1 MGISKLIYANKTLE
15 SFPSR
20 TGYPEGSIAYAHAH
34 TLPHHFNI
42 LVGDVRGFVLR
53 NAMVKLFTPNCLCP
67 DIWALDRAA
76 HL

>member
-20 TGYPEGSIAYAHAH
+20 TGSAGSITYAHVH
-34 TLPHHFNI
+34 TLPHHVNI
-42 LVGDVRGFVLR
+42 LIGDVRGFVLR
-53 NAMVKLFTPNCLCP
+53 NAMVKLFTSNCLCP